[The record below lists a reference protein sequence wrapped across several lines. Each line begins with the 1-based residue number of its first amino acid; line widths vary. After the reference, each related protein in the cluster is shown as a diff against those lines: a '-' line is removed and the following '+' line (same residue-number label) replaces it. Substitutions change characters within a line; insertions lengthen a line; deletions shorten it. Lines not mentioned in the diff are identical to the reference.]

1 VVARDDRPRLSL
13 ATPRIRRRRR
23 FTVGLITAVLD
34 VLAAHGYPV
43 DPLSGGDY
51 IEMRQALFGFVYGPT
66 TPEATA
72 IEITTT
78 GIDTVPGEEC

>member
-1 VVARDDRPRLSL
+1 MTDRVFPLPHPESGEDS
-13 ATPRIRRRRR
+13 R
-23 FTVGLITAVLD
+23 FTVGLTTEVLD

-51 IEMRQALFGFVYGPT
+51 IEMRQALFGFLYGPT
-66 TPEATA
+66 PTESTA

-78 GIDTVPGEEC
+78 GIVTVPGEECRA

>member
-1 VVARDDRPRLSL
+1 MTGRVFPLPQPESGEDS
-13 ATPRIRRRRR
+13 R
-23 FTVGLITAVLD
+23 FTVGLITEVLD

-43 DPLSGGDY
+43 DPRSGGDY
-51 IEMRQALFGFVYGPT
+51 LEMRQALSGFLYGLT
-66 TPEATA
+66 TPETTA